1 MSTAQ
6 PWMDADEAFFAR
18 EPGTYPLYE
27 AIAAAILKDCPDVTI
42 HVQKTQIAFTSR
54 YHFAFV
60 SLPFRRRRGRPDVY
74 VILTFGLGH
83 RLEDPRIIEAVE
95 PYPGRWTHHVLI
107 ADVDEVDDQV
117 RGWLVEAYEFANTK
131 GRRPAAEA
139 ASPAAAGGGMARL
152 QRPVHPMPAEV
163 SAALDDA
170 DLWDRYRARPPYQ
183 RNDYIGWIARAKRP
197 ETARAR
203 LDQMLDELESG
214 DAYMGMPYRAR

>member
-1 MSTAQ
+1 MSTVQ

-27 AIAAAILKDCPDVTI
+27 AIAAAILEDCPDVTI

-60 SLPFRRRRGRPDVY
+60 SLPFRRRQGRPDAY

-95 PYPGRWTHHVLI
+95 PHPGRWTHHVLI
-107 ADVDEVDDQV
+107 ADEDEVDDQV
-117 RGWLVEAYEFANTK
+117 RGWLAQAYEFANTK
-131 GRRPAAEA
+131 GRRPVD
-139 ASPAAAGGGMARL
+139 PPDDMTRL
-152 QRPVHPMPAEV
+152 TRAVHPIPVEV
-163 SAALDDA
+163 SAALDEA
-170 DLWDRYRARPPYQ
+170 GLWDRYRARPPYQ

-203 LDQMLDELESG
+203 LDQMLDELEAG